1 MTTIIDGL
9 RTIVGNPSFYQMING
24 EEVIIYSAML
34 EYFFGCLILC
44 IVISSIFRILIQRFK

>member
-9 RTIVGNPSFYQMING
+9 RAIVGNPTFYQMING
-24 EEVIIYSAML
+24 EEVINYAAML

-44 IVISSIFRILIQRFK
+44 IVVSSIFRILIQRFK